1 MVANVLQKKKL
12 RRYEIIKD
20 TLSGVLIQDN
30 LNRIVV
36 KYGKLKNEVINL

>member
-1 MVANVLQKKKL
+1 M
-12 RRYEIIKD
+12 IKD

-36 KYGKLKNEVINL
+36 KCGKLKNEVINL